1 MLVYAAGRYLARPMS
16 DVIETSASFLY
27 TAVLSAADASSLD
40 KAADEWLN
48 DHIQNKIVSMQL
60 ASENEILHLLIVYK
74 GERRV
79 RRA

>member
-1 MLVYAAGRYLARPMS
+1 MS